1 MKIAIDK
8 EKLKEYQRRYRQEHK
23 EQFREYARRYYKKH
37 AERLR
42 EYTRRYKH
50 EHRREV
56 NKRRNGEALPR
67 NSSSLI
73 KPIGSEKINCHGYVI
88 VKVNESNKWRL
99 KHHLV
104 YEEYYGERLGECD
117 KVMFLDGNKIN
128 FNPEN
133 LVKVS
138 NSEQVCLE
146 SNKLIGGNTE
156 LNRSAVTLAKLIV
169 AAKNKGKN
177 KL

>member
-1 MKIAIDK
+1 MTEITTDN
-8 EKLKEYQRRYRQEHK
+8 EKLKEYRRLYRQKHK
-23 EQFREYARRYYKKH
+23 EQFKEYARRYYKKH
-37 AERLR
+37 AEKLR

-88 VKVNESNKWRL
+88 VKVNAENKWRL

-104 YEEYYGERLGECD
+104 YEDYYGEKIEKSD
-117 KVMFLDGNKIN
+117 KVIFLDRNKRN
-128 FNPEN
+128 FDPKN

-138 NSEQVCLE
+138 GSEQVCLE
-146 SNKLIGGNTE
+146 SNKLIGKNTE
-156 LNRSAVTLAKLIV
+156 LNKSAVTLAKLLI
-169 AAKNKGKN
+169 ATNKMSH
-177 KL
+177 